1 MQVSQQMSR
10 DVRVATPDQS
20 IKEVA
25 RLMADIDAGFM
36 PVGDN
41 DKLVGSITDRD
52 ITVRAVA
59 AGKGPD
65 TLVKEVMTQD
75 VKYCFEDEDLGQAAQ
90 SMSDQ
95 RVRRMPVLDRNKRL
109 VGVVSLGDIAAAE
122 PGLAGETAEAVAQP
136 GGPHHT

>member
-10 DVRVATPDQS
+10 DVRIATPDQS
-20 IKEVA
+20 IEEVA

-52 ITVRAVA
+52 IAVRAVA

-65 TLVKEVMTQD
+65 TLVKDVMTQD
-75 VKYCFEDEDLGQAAQ
+75 VKYCFEDEEMAQ
-90 SMSDQ
+90 VAHSMATE

>member
-52 ITVRAVA
+52 IAVRAVA

-65 TLVKEVMTQD
+65 TLVKDVMTQD
-75 VKYCFEDEDLGQAAQ
+75 VKYCFEDEDLGQVAQ

>member
-75 VKYCFEDEDLGQAAQ
+75 VKYCFEDEDLGQVAQ

>member
-65 TLVKEVMTQD
+65 SLVKDVMTQD
-75 VKYCFEDEDLGQAAQ
+75 VKYCFEDEDLGQVAQ

>member
-75 VKYCFEDEDLGQAAQ
+75 VKYCFEDEEMAQ
-90 SMSDQ
+90 VAHSMATE

>member
-65 TLVKEVMTQD
+65 TLVKDVMTQD
-75 VKYCFEDEDLGQAAQ
+75 VKYCFEDEEMAQ
-90 SMSDQ
+90 VAHSMATE